1 MAALTERIPRCIFRA
16 ASGTQ
21 TITTRARLSRCNQT
35 FARRCFPAGDAIG
48 QSIKLPELAQVA
60 RPPYLLTSP
69 SASNPILIVG
79 MVRDKRD
86 DGLSKPIEPE
96 IFVPYPF
103 LTTMYTQILVK
114 SAHDPC
120 RPGPG
125 RPRCHRQ
132 EVVLMQLGLS

>member
-35 FARRCFPAGDAIG
+35 FARRYFPAGDAIG

-96 IFVPYPF
+96 IFVPIHSSP
-103 LTTMYTQILVK
+103 
-114 SAHDPC
+114 PC
-120 RPGPG
+120 TRRSWSSQPMTPADLA
-125 RPRCHRQ
+125 Q
-132 EVVLMQLGLS
+132 ADLGAIGKKWS